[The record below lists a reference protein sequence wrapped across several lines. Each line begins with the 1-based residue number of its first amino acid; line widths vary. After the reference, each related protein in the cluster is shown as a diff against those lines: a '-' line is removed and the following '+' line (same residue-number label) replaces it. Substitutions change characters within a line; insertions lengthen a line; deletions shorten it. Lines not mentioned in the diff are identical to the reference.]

1 MLSAGRLAAS
11 VVGGVTA
18 SVVAGTVTSV
28 VGGGESSVLR
38 VALVSIEDAAASV
51 CIGVSEL
58 PQAVSTKRAIAR
70 KKRMILR
77 VIFIFFF
84 FFPNKSQRF
93 DTAIIASFPADC
105 KDKKRTG
112 EKYVMLSRK
121 NRIREL

>member
-1 MLSAGRLAAS
+1 MLSAGWLAAS

-18 SVVAGTVTSV
+18 SVVGGTVTSA
-28 VGGGESSVLR
+28 VGGGASSVLR

-58 PQAVSTKRAIAR
+58 PQAVSAKRAIAR

-77 VIFIFFF
+77 VIFIFPRS
-84 FFPNKSQRF
+84 FPNNSQRF

-112 EKYVMLSRK
+112 EVCDVITEK
-121 NRIREL
+121 